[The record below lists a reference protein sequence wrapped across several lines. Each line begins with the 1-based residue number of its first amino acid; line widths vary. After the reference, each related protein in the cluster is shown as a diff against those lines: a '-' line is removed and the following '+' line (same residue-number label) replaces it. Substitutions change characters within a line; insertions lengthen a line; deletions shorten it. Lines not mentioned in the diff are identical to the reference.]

1 MCETYHNN
9 VGHGELDCGSRDF
22 SARWLAVLAAK
33 EHVELLE
40 LFTRPGEEVV
50 VLRQTPSVI
59 NTPTHAFIVV
69 FVWKLGS
76 SGRKAEATGYLN
88 GQLSGCC

>member
-1 MCETYHNN
+1 MCEIYHNN
-9 VGHGELDCGSRDF
+9 VGHGELDCGSRDV

-33 EHVELLE
+33 ERLE

-59 NTPTHAFIVV
+59 KTPTHAFLIV

-76 SGRKAEATGYLN
+76 NGRKAEATGCLN